1 MHARR
6 TLAAAALLL
15 GAPAAALAAQEARWA
30 VLHGADTVATET
42 FTIGEPTWK
51 GRLEIRKEPRPQLEE
66 WSVVRTPEGPAA
78 LVEVTESEAP
88 PSEREKPR
96 VIQRARIIFKG
107 DSVAIDAVTNG
118 GLMTRLYATEAGA
131 VPYMHLSV
139 GLLQLAVTEAKRK
152 AGSGATASV
161 ALFNLAGGQTAHADV
176 TFDGD
181 KATMQVGTVRFDLA
195 LADGATIRRAEI
207 ASQQLRAERLP

>member
-1 MHARR
+1 
-6 TLAAAALLL
+6 
-15 GAPAAALAAQEARWA
+15 
-30 VLHGADTVATET
+30 
-42 FTIGEPTWK
+42 
-51 GRLEIRKEPRPQLEE
+51 
-66 WSVVRTPEGPAA
+66 
-78 LVEVTESEAP
+78 P

-96 VIQRARIIFKG
+96 IIQRARLIFKG

-131 VPYMHLSV
+131 VPFMHLST

-152 AGSGATASV
+152 AGSGTTATL
-161 ALFNLAGGQTAHADV
+161 ALFNLAGGQTAKADV

-181 KATMQVGTVRFDLA
+181 RATVQVGSVRLDLV
-195 LADGATIRRAEI
+195 LEDGSTIRRVEI